1 MDAPSPEAFKAR
13 LDVALGSPDWWL
25 VTLHIAGGW
34 RLDDL
39 LGPFQPRP
47 FYESLILRFATHRWK
62 SGQLPSPLAES
73 SSAVT
78 TVASTFPSG
87 AVRAS
92 STREVKRTVHGAL
105 RAERRR
111 VPQAGLQPGSQ
122 DLLPMQLTRGAAAS
136 APASAGFFPR
146 CQQKPLADGGGAPTF
161 GAPELLAGK
170 GGCNRRTKSSLRLC

>member
-25 VTLHIAGGW
+25 VTLNIAGGW
-34 RLDDL
+34 KLDDL
-39 LGPFQPRP
+39 QGPFQPRP
-47 FYESLILRFATHRWK
+47 FYKSLILRFAIHRWK
-62 SGQLPSPLAES
+62 SGQLPSPLADS
-73 SSAVT
+73 SS

-105 RAERRR
+105 RAERRQ

-161 GAPELLAGK
+161 GAPELLAGR